1 MPFNNPYNYV
11 RVSELQPL
19 SIESLGILVTLGFF
33 LYLALRREA
42 SLEIAYFLALPF
54 SDEPFRLA
62 SSVQPVEAL
71 SMLLIVLNYKSIRLN
86 YVILIGLLFVL
97 FSVIGFLT
105 GNVRD
110 SFSLLYSLKFLLIG
124 LVFSIFAK
132 RPFTL
137 PLSVMRFAVAFAFWL
152 TCLQVGLWIIG
163 LPIHGIFY
171 AGIFP
176 RPKGLAHEPA
186 TWSIFLLSLFP
197 FICHF
202 KLGRRYLWMNSIT
215 LLMTLSTFGFVAA
228 LSFVLLRTALLLSR
242 RPFRWSPRPLR
253 LKKSRLLLAGVVA
266 ASLLALPVAAPG
278 LLDSTGKFFSVFNK
292 LIEYQQELTEGLGGS
307 TRFTPQND
315 TSGRGLDFT
324 YFRETFPEHW
334 LVGIGS
340 FNAPYTDQS
349 QISGT
354 NTYLIAPIEL
364 GVLGTALFLGLLLLH
379 YQTLFRDSKHKSADF
394 LAASLNMLLMIA
406 GIRCLGFSEVWYV
419 HSAVLRTMPLAAAAP
434 PEELPAAASPE
445 EAMPTALSAPFP
457 N

>member
-11 RVSELQPL
+11 RVSELQPV
-19 SIESLGILVTLGFF
+19 SIEALGIVITLVYF
-33 LYLALRREA
+33 LYLVLRREA

-54 SDEPFRLA
+54 SDDPFRLA
-62 SSVQPVEAL
+62 SSVQPVEAI
-71 SMLLIVLNYKSIRLN
+71 SMLLVVLNYKSIRLN

-97 FSVIGFLT
+97 FSVIGYIT
-105 GNVRD
+105 GNVQS

-124 LVFSIFAK
+124 LVFSVFIK

-137 PLSVMRFAVAFAFWL
+137 PISVMRFAVAFAFCL

-186 TWSIFLLSLFP
+186 TWSIFLFSLFP

-202 KLGRRYLWMNSIT
+202 KLGRRYLWMNSLT

-228 LSFVLLRTALLLSR
+228 LSFVLLREVLLLSR
-242 RPFRWSPRPLR
+242 RTLRWSPRPLR
-253 LKKSRLLLAGVVA
+253 LKKKRLIAAGLALVLV
-266 ASLLALPVAAPG
+266 LALPVAVPG
-278 LLDSTGKFFSVFNK
+278 LLGSAAKLLSVFNK

-307 TRFTPQND
+307 TQFTPQND

-324 YFRETFPEHW
+324 YFRAAFPEHW

-354 NTYLIAPIEL
+354 NAYLITPVEL
-364 GVLGTALFLGLLLLH
+364 GIVGTFLFFVLLFLH
-379 YQTLFRDSKHKSADF
+379 YRTLFRDSRHKSADF

-419 HSAVLRTMPLAAAAP
+419 HSAALRTASLAAAP
-434 PEELPAAASPE
+434 PEELSDTTLPE
-445 EAMPTALSAPFP
+445 EEMPASLSALLP

>member
-11 RVSELQPL
+11 RVSELQPV
-19 SIESLGILVTLGFF
+19 SIESLGIVITLGYF
-33 LYLALRREA
+33 LYLVLRREA

-62 SSVQPVEAL
+62 SSVQPVEAI
-71 SMLLIVLNYKSIRLN
+71 SMLLVALNYKSIRLN

-97 FSVIGFLT
+97 FSVLGTAT
-105 GNVRD
+105 GNVHD

-124 LVFSIFAK
+124 LVFSVLIK
-132 RPFTL
+132 RPFAL
-137 PLSVMRFAVAFAFWL
+137 PVSVMRFAVAFAFWL
-152 TCLQVGLWIIG
+152 TCLQVGLWIAG
-163 LPIHGIFY
+163 LPIHGVFY

-202 KLGRRYLWMNSIT
+202 KLGRRYLWMNSVT

-228 LSFVLLRTALLLSR
+228 FSFFLIRTVLLLIRQPLRLAFPSR
-242 RPFRWSPRPLR
+242 LR
-253 LKKSRLLLAGVVA
+253 LKKSRLIAAGAVVLV
-266 ASLLALPVAAPG
+266 LLALPLSVPG
-278 LLDSTGKFFSVFNK
+278 FLDSTAKLLTVFNK

-324 YFRETFPEHW
+324 YFREAFPQHW

-340 FNAPYTDQS
+340 FNAPYTDQT

-354 NTYLIAPIEL
+354 NAYLITPVEL
-364 GVLGTALFLGLLLLH
+364 GVIGTALFFVLLFCHYRVLL
-379 YQTLFRDSKHKSADF
+379 RDSRHKSADF
-394 LAASLNMLLMIA
+394 LAASLNLLLMIA
-406 GIRCLGFSEVWYV
+406 GIRCFGFSEVWYV
-419 HSAVLRTMPLAAAAP
+419 QSAALRTAQEPEALPDAKMPPGTEA
-434 PEELPAAASPE
+434 ELFEVA
-445 EAMPTALSAPFP
+445 
-457 N
+457 